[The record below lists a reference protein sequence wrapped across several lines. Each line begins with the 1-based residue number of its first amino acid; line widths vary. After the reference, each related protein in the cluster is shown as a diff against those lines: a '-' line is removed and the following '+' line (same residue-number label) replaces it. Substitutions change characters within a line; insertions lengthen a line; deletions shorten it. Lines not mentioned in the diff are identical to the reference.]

1 MKNIM
6 MKDSLLHTPEGVR
19 AIYGEEFRKK
29 EWIEEKLHD
38 VLKRHCFQDIQT
50 PTFEFFDIFNHEKGS
65 AISKDMYKF
74 FDRDNNTLVLRPD
87 MTPSIARCVSKYFS
101 QKDMPLRLGYCEN
114 TFINSPKYQGKLK
127 ETTNLGAELFGD
139 DTSIADAEMIATI
152 IEGFLAIGL
161 KEFQISVGHVGFFK
175 GLIEQAK
182 LDSNTELEF
191 KEFINTK
198 NFFGLEQKITQIDL
212 KDNIAQA
219 FISIDELNG
228 GIEVIES
235 AKKYADNKVSKEA
248 LERLEKVNQALQYFG
263 YEKYVS
269 YDLGMLSRYDYY
281 TGVIVKGYTYGIG
294 DAVVRGG
301 RYNNLMK
308 QFGEDIP
315 AIGFS
320 FVVDDVLAAMNRQ
333 KLDIKTDFQA
343 SMCLYERANQQ
354 QAVKFASECRNK
366 GENIALTRKS
376 SKKSMKEYL
385 QCAKMN
391 HYSRV
396 FYFEHADKISIYDVE
411 TGEEQKAEYKDFI

>member
-1 MKNIM
+1 

-19 AIYGEEFRKK
+19 DIYGEEYRKK
-29 EWIEEKLHD
+29 EWIKEKLHD
-38 VLKRHCFQDIQT
+38 VLKRHCFLDIQT
-50 PTFEFFDIFNHEKGS
+50 PTFEFFDIFNREKGS

-101 QKDMPLRLGYCEN
+101 EKDMPLRLGYCGN

-152 IEGFLAIGL
+152 IEGFLSIGL
-161 KEFQISVGHVGFFK
+161 KEFQISLGHIGFFK
-175 GLIEQAK
+175 GLIEQAG
-182 LDSNTELEF
+182 LDSDTEIEL
-191 KEFINTK
+191 KELINKK
-198 NFFGLEQKITQIDL
+198 NFFGLEQKISQIDL
-212 KDNIAQA
+212 NSNIAQA

-228 GIEVIES
+228 GIEVIKN
-235 AKKYADNKVSKEA
+235 AKQFAQNDTSKEA
-248 LERLEKVNQALQYFG
+248 LERLEKVNQALHYFG

-308 QFGEDIP
+308 QFGEDLP

-320 FVVDDVLAAMNRQ
+320 FVVDDILAAMDRQ
-333 KLDIKTDFQA
+333 KLDIKVEFQA
-343 SMCLYERANQQ
+343 SMCLYDRANQQ
-354 QAVKFASECRNK
+354 QAVKYACECRNK
-366 GENIALTRKS
+366 GENVALTRKS
-376 SKKSMKEYL
+376 SKKSIEEYL
-385 QCAKMN
+385 QCAKIN
-391 HYSRV
+391 HYSKV
-396 FYFEHADKISIYDVE
+396 IYFDHGDNVSVYDVE
-411 TGEEQKAEYKDFI
+411 TGTEQKAEYKEFI

>member
-1 MKNIM
+1 

-19 AIYGEEFRKK
+19 DIYGDEYRKK
-29 EWIEEKLHD
+29 EWIEDKIND
-38 VLKRHCFQDIQT
+38 VLRRHCFSDIQT
-50 PTFEFFDIFNHEKGS
+50 PTFEFYDIFNREKGS

-101 QKDMPLRLGYCEN
+101 EKDMPLRLGYCGN

-127 ETTNLGAELFGD
+127 ETTNLGAELLGD
-139 DTSIADAEMIATI
+139 DTSIADAEIIATV

-175 GLIEQAK
+175 GLIEQAG
-182 LDSNTELEF
+182 LDNDTELEF
-191 KEFINTK
+191 KEFINKK
-198 NFFGLEQKITQIDL
+198 NFFGLEQKISQIDL
-212 KDNIAQA
+212 QSNIAEA

-228 GIEVIES
+228 GIEVIEN
-235 AKKYADNKVSKEA
+235 AKKFADNKVSREA
-248 LERLEKVNQALQYFG
+248 LERLEKVNQALEYFG

-281 TGVIVKGYTYGIG
+281 TGVIIKGYTYGIG

-308 QFGEDIP
+308 QFGEDLP

-320 FVVDDVLAAMNRQ
+320 FVVDDILAVMNRQ
-333 KLDIKTDFQA
+333 KIDVKVDFEA

-354 QAVKFASECRNK
+354 QAVKFASECRSK
-366 GENIALTRKS
+366 GENVALTRKS
-376 SKKSMKEYL
+376 SKKSIEEYL
-385 QCAKMN
+385 QCAKIN
-391 HYSRV
+391 HYTKIV
-396 FYFEHADKISIYDVE
+396 YFEYGDKVSVYNVE
-411 TGEEQKAEYKDFI
+411 TGEKNTADWKNLI

>member
-1 MKNIM
+1 M
-6 MKDSLLHTPEGVR
+6 MKDNLLHTPEGVR
-19 AIYGEEFRKK
+19 DIYGEEYRKK
-29 EWIEEKLHD
+29 EWIENKLHE
-38 VLKRHCFQDIQT
+38 VLKRHCFLDIQT
-50 PTFEFFDIFNHEKGS
+50 PTFEFYDIFNREKGS

-101 QKDMPLRLGYCEN
+101 QKDMPLRLGYCGN

-127 ETTNLGAELFGD
+127 ETTNLGAELLGD
-139 DTSIADAEMIATI
+139 DTSIADAEIIAAV

-175 GLIEQAK
+175 GLIEQAGV
-182 LDSNTELEF
+182 DGDTELEL
-191 KEFINTK
+191 KEFINKK
-198 NFFGLEQKITQIDL
+198 NFFGLEQKISQIDL
-212 KDNIAQA
+212 QSNIAEA

-228 GIEVIES
+228 GIEVLEN
-235 AKKYADNKVSKEA
+235 AKKYADNKTSKEA
-248 LERLEKVNQALQYFG
+248 LERLENVNQALEYFG

-281 TGVIVKGYTYGIG
+281 TGVIIKGYTYGIG

-308 QFGEDIP
+308 QFGEDLP

-333 KLDIKTDFQA
+333 KIEINTEFKA
-343 SMCLYERANQQ
+343 SMCLYEREYQQ
-354 QAVKFASECRNK
+354 QAVKFASECRLK
-366 GENIALTRKS
+366 GENVALTRKS
-376 SKKSMKEYL
+376 SKKSIEEYI
-385 QCAKMN
+385 QCAKVN
-391 HYSRV
+391 HYSKV
-396 FYFEHADKISIYDVE
+396 FYFNHSDEISIYDVR
-411 TGEEQKAEYKDFI
+411 TGNEEKAEWKELV